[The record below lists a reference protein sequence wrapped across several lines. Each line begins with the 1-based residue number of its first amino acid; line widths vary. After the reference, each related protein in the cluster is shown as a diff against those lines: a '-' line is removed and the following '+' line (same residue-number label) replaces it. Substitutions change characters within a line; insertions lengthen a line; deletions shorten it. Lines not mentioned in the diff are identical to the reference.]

1 MGVENTICVL
11 HSLPRWL
18 PRTATWLHNQLR
30 YLPNDVSNHVACESI
45 ENVNEFPV
53 KNLRCLPREGTPAGW
68 EKYLYRKLHLGF
80 LLDRPYLSHLIR
92 LGRSC
97 GADILHSHW
106 GDWACRDTIAVR
118 RLGVSHVVTFYGKDV
133 NFLPQ
138 HEYWRR
144 QYRGLFAKADL
155 ILCEGPHMADCLV
168 QLGCASDKVRV
179 HHLGV
184 EVDKIRFQPRNWQG
198 GPLRVLLAGSFR
210 EKKGFPDALEA
221 LGRLSTEV
229 PEIEITM
236 IGDADS
242 DSRSKPEKD
251 RILAKLKQHGL
262 LSRTR
267 MLGYQPHWVLFEE
280 SYKHHIFIS
289 PSLTAKDGD
298 TEGGAPVTLIE
309 MAATGMPIVSTT
321 HCDIP
326 SVILHGRT
334 GLLAQERDVEGLL
347 GHLRWLVGHPMQWE
361 LMARAGR
368 SHVELEFDVAK
379 QASRLRDLYL
389 SLELRQRYP

>member
-1 MGVENTICVL
+1 MAAENSICVL

-30 YLPNDVSNHVACESI
+30 YLPDSVCNHVACDSL
-45 ENVNEFPV
+45 ENLNEFPV
-53 KNLRCLPREGTPAGW
+53 KNLNCLSQELKPAEW
-68 EKYLYRKLHLGF
+68 RRSLYERLHLGF
-80 LLDRPYLSHLIR
+80 LLDRPYLNHLVR
-92 LGRSC
+92 LGQTC

-106 GDWACRDTIAVR
+106 GDWACRDALAAR

-144 QYRGLFAKADL
+144 QYRRLFAEVDL
-155 ILCEGPHMADCLV
+155 ILCEGPHMASCLV
-168 QLGCASDKVRV
+168 HLGCAPDKVRV
-179 HHLGV
+179 QHLGV
-184 EVDKIRFQPRNWQG
+184 EVGKIRFQPRNWLG

-221 LGRLSTEV
+221 LGRLSKDQ
-229 PEIEITM
+229 PDIEITI

-242 DSRSKPEKD
+242 DQRSLPEKA
-251 RILAKLKQHGL
+251 RILAKLEYHGL
-262 LSRTR
+262 LTRTR
-267 MLGYQPHWVLFEE
+267 LLGYQPHSVLFKE

-326 SVILHGRT
+326 SVILHGKT
-334 GLLAQERDVEGLL
+334 GLLAPERDVEGLL
-347 GHLRWLVGHPMQWE
+347 EQLHWLVRHTRQWDE
-361 LMARAGR
+361 ITTAGR
-368 SHVELEFDVAK
+368 SRVELEFDVVK
-379 QASRLRDLYL
+379 QASKLRDLYL
-389 SLELRQRYP
+389 SIELRKRNF